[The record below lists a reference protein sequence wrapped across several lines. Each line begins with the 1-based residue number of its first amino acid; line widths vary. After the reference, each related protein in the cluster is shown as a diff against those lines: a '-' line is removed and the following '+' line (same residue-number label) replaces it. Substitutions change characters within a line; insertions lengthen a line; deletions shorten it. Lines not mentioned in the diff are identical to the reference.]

1 MAIFK
6 LDPGKVKPA
15 AITASV
21 IFLACALF
29 FFSPVKLPHKITL
42 TLASAFIASLWLCPW
57 QISLALLFSALGDY
71 FGSCHI
77 FLAQMGF
84 FAVGH
89 VFYVWFF
96 VHRWL
101 TKVEPDRKLTAKVKG
116 QAMVYLLLVA
126 AILFVAFTKIVP
138 CADAGVIRIGVCVY
152 AVLISAML
160 FFALM
165 QRSSLYALGAVLF
178 VFSDF
183 ILAWNKFVD
192 PIQHSGLLIMTTY
205 YLGQYLLFIRS
216 TPYRVKPGLRIFRF

>member
-6 LDPGKVKPA
+6 LDSGKVKPA

-21 IFLACALF
+21 VFLACALF

>member
-21 IFLACALF
+21 VFLACALF

-96 VHRWL
+96 VKRWL

>member
-21 IFLACALF
+21 VFLACALF

-138 CADAGVIRIGVCVY
+138 CADAGVIRTGVCVY

>member
-21 IFLACALF
+21 VFLACALF

-84 FAVGH
+84 FSVGH

>member
-21 IFLACALF
+21 VFLACALF